1 MAITN
6 GDKAKKIAWDIR
18 VKEYHQPLM
27 YWAYIKRQAI
37 LLAQKYERG
46 TLTIKGICPNWHATN
61 MYQKPMN
68 YGEFLAYGG
77 GN

>member
-1 MAITN
+1 MVTTN

-18 VKEYHQPLM
+18 VKERTQPLM
-27 YWAYIKRQAI
+27 YWAYTKHQAI
-37 LLAQKYERG
+37 LLAKKYERG
-46 TLTIKGICPNWHATN
+46 DITIKGICPNFHATN
-61 MYQKPMN
+61 MHQKPMN